1 MIEKAKKSDYESIC
15 KLGEVI
21 NDNFKK
27 IYPLESLFNKYT
39 NILIYKTNNEIVGF
53 LHYEILHE
61 TVNIVNI
68 VVEYNQR
75 RKSIASILLDN
86 MLSELCNKNIE
97 QIILEVN
104 TENEAAINLY
114 KKFNFRIIHTRK
126 KYYQTGD
133 AYIMERSGQ

>member
-1 MIEKAKKSDYESIC
+1 MMKRHI
-15 KLGEVI
+15 
-21 NDNFKK
+21 
-27 IYPLESLFNKYT
+27 T
-39 NILIYKTNNEIVGF
+39 
-53 LHYEILHE
+53 
-61 TVNIVNI
+61 
-68 VVEYNQR
+68 
-75 RKSIASILLDN
+75 
-86 MLSELCNKNIE
+86 KNIE